1 MGICKGVDLQALT
14 SDTIS
19 LGFLNSCDSLY
30 WDVPRKL
37 YSDDEGP
44 YAIGICS
51 SFLYNRVLG
60 TRVASGTTI
69 RITVRVAI
77 RTMIRVSFRTSSYK
91 GYYKDYD
98 EGYRVV

>member
-51 SFLYNRVLG
+51 SF
-60 TRVASGTTI
+60 TI
-69 RITVRVAI
+69 GFWGHELLRGPR
-77 RTMIRVSFRTSSYK
+77 
-91 GYYKDYD
+91 
-98 EGYRVV
+98 